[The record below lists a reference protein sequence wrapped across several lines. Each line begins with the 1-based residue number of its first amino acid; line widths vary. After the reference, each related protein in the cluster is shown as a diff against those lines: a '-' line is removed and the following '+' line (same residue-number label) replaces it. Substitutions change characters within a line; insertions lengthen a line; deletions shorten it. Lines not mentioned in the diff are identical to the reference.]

1 MPQVSLLP
9 CGPALARWASADRH
23 CLGWSFIQRI
33 LSWLWDSR
41 TKFMSAGAVDAGASF
56 TSQATACILGRLG
69 TGASPCSALVRHC
82 QAQVTWY
89 HWEKRGKG
97 AIYVP
102 DSWWVKQ
109 WVAKERSAVASWP
122 RVGGSKPGREI
133 PGLPPACLGGKQL
146 PMVLVSVTA
155 ECCSKGWSAVTTTD
169 WALSHFLF
177 HITPGKMENINE
189 TLEVNG
195 AWSRLKCVKNF
206 SQEICLFGPFLP
218 FHRHNLP
225 GCVLFIFPWLSLF
238 LFNP

>member
-1 MPQVSLLP
+1 MPQLSLLP

-23 CLGWSFIQRI
+23 YLGWSFIQRI

-41 TKFMSAGAVDAGASF
+41 RKFMSAGAVDAGASF

-69 TGASPCSALVRHC
+69 TRASPCSALVRHC

-97 AIYVP
+97 VIYIP

-109 WVAKERSAVASWP
+109 WVAKEVGSGQLAPGWWQQAWEGDPWAPAS
-122 RVGGSKPGREI
+122 VFGRKAATD
-133 PGLPPACLGGKQL
+133 G
-146 PMVLVSVTA
+146 VSVTA
-155 ECCSKGWSAVTTTD
+155 ECCSKGWSAITTTD

-218 FHRHNLP
+218 IHRHNLP
-225 GCVLFIFPWLSLF
+225 GWVLFIFPWLSLF